1 MTTDIHSNRLR
12 CHRRRAEELI
22 RNEDNFA
29 GRQHRR
35 IPVRAVERR
44 DHIEQDRD
52 GQLLEF
58 AVR

>member
-1 MTTDIHSNRLR
+1 MTADILSNRLR
-12 CHRRRAEELI
+12 RHRRRAEELV
-22 RNEDNFA
+22 RNEDNVA
-29 GRQHRR
+29 DRRHSR
-35 IPVRAVERR
+35 IPVCAVERR